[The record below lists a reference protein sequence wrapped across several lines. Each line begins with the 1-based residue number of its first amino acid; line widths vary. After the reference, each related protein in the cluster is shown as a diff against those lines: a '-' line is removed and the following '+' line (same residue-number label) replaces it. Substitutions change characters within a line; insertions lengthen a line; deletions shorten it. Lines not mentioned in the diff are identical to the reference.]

1 MTDGA
6 FSPLPETAKIK
17 NGGNPKMKNQVQNE
31 NEIRNYL
38 MFSEFEMS
46 DIDYDV
52 TFNIVDI
59 DFYFETV
66 TVAITDNGRIT
77 QDTYQLMKDKDG
89 RFYFEYGRFYE
100 Q

>member
-1 MTDGA
+1 MT
-6 FSPLPETAKIK
+6 
-17 NGGNPKMKNQVQNE
+17 NQVQNE
-31 NEIRNYL
+31 NEIREYL

-59 DFYFETV
+59 DFWFETV
-66 TVAITDNGRIT
+66 TVAITDNGKIT
-77 QDTYQLMKDKDG
+77 QDTYQLMKDKNG

-100 Q
+100 KKVYIDCFRKYED

>member
-1 MTDGA
+1 
-6 FSPLPETAKIK
+6 
-17 NGGNPKMKNQVQNE
+17 MKNQVQNE

-100 Q
+100 KKVYIDKFYKYED

>member
-1 MTDGA
+1 
-6 FSPLPETAKIK
+6 
-17 NGGNPKMKNQVQNE
+17 MKNQVQNE
-31 NEIRNYL
+31 NEIREFL

-59 DFYFETV
+59 DFWFETV
-66 TVAITDNGRIT
+66 TVAITDNGKIT
-77 QDTYQLMKDKDG
+77 QDTYELMKDNDG

-100 Q
+100 KKVYIDDFYKIED